1 MKRNKAYWEKE
12 IGVSWTKEL
21 TEILRDP
28 YMNKL
33 MDFVQ
38 IQYAM
43 NTIYPIQKE
52 NIFNTF
58 KLTSWDNLKV
68 VIINDLQDSCN
79 LIPNNLLFGE
89 QHIHPHPN
97 KSLMEIRSCLEK
109 DYKKILLDFDTSLI
123 SWAKQGVLMLNQS
136 LTFLEND
143 YNSHLK
149 PWNKFI
155 QYVIS
160 HIAKNKPSTIF
171 VLWGEYGKSF
181 NFQLVNTN
189 HVFSTESPIESI
201 KKHQN
206 WKSSNFKDVNILLNS
221 LIGKEKKI
229 NWVKFIN

>member
-38 IQYAM
+38 VQYAM

-52 NIFNTF
+52 NVFNTF

-68 VIINDLQDSCN
+68 VIINDLQNSCN

-97 KSLMEIRSCLEK
+97 GSIKEIRNCLERN
-109 DYKKILLDFDTSLI
+109 YEEILLDFDTSLV

-155 QYVIS
+155 KFVVS

-181 NFQLVNTN
+181 SSNLVDKN
-189 HVFSTESPIESI
+189 HVFSCSSPIESI
-201 KKHQN
+201 SN
-206 WKSSNFKDVNILLNS
+206 YNDWKCSNFKDVNTLLES
-221 LIGKEKKI
+221 TLGKDEIIKWNKYI
-229 NWVKFIN
+229 N